1 MIAWVTHSRQTVD
14 LGAIPTDTY
23 VMRAHCHVTEAFN
36 SNGTDTVTVGTDA
49 DPDAFVTSID
59 VSTTGIKSCTLGA
72 RAGYGSSSPLKIF
85 YANGGSEATTGA
97 ALIILETIKAPPS
110 PI

>member
-14 LGAIPTDTY
+14 LGAIPADTY
-23 VMRAHCHVTEAFN
+23 VMRAHCHVVEAFN

-59 VSTTGIKSCTLGA
+59 VSTTGIKSCTLGV
-72 RAGYGSSSPLKIF
+72 RAGHGSASPIKVF
-85 YANGGSEATTGA
+85 YVASGSQPSTGK
-97 ALIILETIKAPPS
+97 ALIILETTRTPPQ
-110 PI
+110 P